1 MQMRRYFS
9 ICLTALSL
17 LFLAFAQT
25 HPVAAQG
32 PGRGQAAVISPEIA
46 PDGRVTFR
54 LRSANAKE
62 VTVNGIGAPLPMA
75 KDAQGIWS
83 AMSPSPLAPDIY
95 SYTFS
100 MDGIRGP
107 DPSNQYAAWAVAS
120 AARAGSSTLLIPG
133 VPWSTSDVPHG
144 AVARH
149 EYKSTIIGGPEVY
162 YVYTPPGYEA
172 KRSQAYPVVVMLHGL
187 GDTAPDWILQGG
199 ANLTLDNLIAGGKAT
214 PMILVSP
221 SSYGTPGGATGA
233 AAGFPNFT
241 KALIGEILPQVEKEY
256 NASKKASEHA
266 IGGLSMGAAQSLL
279 ALSHTDQFEWISS
292 FSPGFDMYD
301 GMWRAMSG
309 ATGASGAGGGRGG
322 GAGGGFGASGGRG
335 GGAFGASGGRGGP
348 LRQRAV
354 LGAGILENIFPT
366 LDARANA
373 NIKLLYISCGTA
385 DDHLNLTRQFR
396 DFLSSKQ
403 IKLTYYEAPDM
414 AHVWPFWRQQFAEF
428 ASLLFKPRPR

>member
-1 MQMRRYFS
+1 MQARHYFS
-9 ICLTALSL
+9 TFSTALPL
-17 LFLAFAQT
+17 LFLALGQT
-25 HPVAAQG
+25 PPVAAQG
-32 PGRGQAAVISPEIA
+32 SGRGQAAVVSPEIA

-62 VTVNGIGAPLPMA
+62 VTVNGVGTPLPMT

-83 AMSPSPLAPDIY
+83 ATTPSPIAPDIY

-100 MDGIRGP
+100 IDGMRVP
-107 DPSNQYAAWAVAS
+107 DPSNQYSAWAVAS

-133 VPWSTSDVPHG
+133 VPWTTSDVPHG
-144 AVARH
+144 AVAKH

-162 YVYTPPGYEA
+162 YVYTPSGYDA

-241 KALIGEILPQVEKEY
+241 KALIEEILPQVEKEY

-309 ATGASGAGGGRGG
+309 ASGASGGRGS

-335 GGAFGASGGRGGP
+335 AGAFGASGGRGGP

-354 LGAGILENIFPT
+354 LGAGILDNIFPT
-366 LDARANA
+366 LDARANT

-396 DFLSSKQ
+396 DFLNSKQ

-414 AHVWPFWRQQFAEF
+414 AHAWPFWRQQFAEF
-428 ASLLFKPRPR
+428 ASLLFKPKTR

>member
-1 MQMRRYFS
+1 MQTRGYFLTFS
-9 ICLTALSL
+9 TALPL
-17 LFLAFAQT
+17 LFLALGQT
-25 HPVAAQG
+25 APVAAQG
-32 PGRGQAAVISPEIA
+32 AGRGQAAVVSPEIS

-62 VTVNGIGAPLPMA
+62 VTVNGVGAPLAMA

-83 AMSPSPLAPDIY
+83 AITLSPLAPDIY
-95 SYTFS
+95 FYTFS
-100 MDGIRGP
+100 IDGMRGP
-107 DPSNQYAAWAVAS
+107 DPSNQYSAWAVPS
-120 AARAGSSTLLIPG
+120 AARAGSSALLIPG
-133 VPWSTSDVPHG
+133 VPWTTSDVPHG
-144 AVARH
+144 AVAKH

-162 YVYTPPGYEA
+162 YVYTPPGYDA
-172 KRSQAYPVVVMLHGL
+172 KRTQAYPVVVMLHGL

-199 ANLTLDNLIAGGKAT
+199 ANLTLDNLVAGGKAT

-221 SSYGTPGGATGA
+221 SSYGTPGGAMGA
-233 AAGFPNFT
+233 AAGFPKFT
-241 KALIGEILPQVEKEY
+241 KALIEEILPQVEKEY
-256 NASKKASEHA
+256 NASKKASQHA

-309 ATGASGAGGGRGG
+309 AS
-322 GAGGGFGASGGRG
+322 GASGGRG
-335 GGAFGASGGRGGP
+335 GGGGGGFGVSGGRGVGAFGASGGRGGP

-354 LGAGILENIFPT
+354 LDAGILDNIFPA

-373 NIKLLYISCGTA
+373 NIRLLYISCGTA

-396 DFLSSKQ
+396 DFLNSKQ

-428 ASLLFKPRPR
+428 ASMLFKPKAR

>member
-1 MQMRRYFS
+1 MQARHYFS
-9 ICLTALSL
+9 TFSTALPL
-17 LFLAFAQT
+17 LFLALGQT
-25 HPVAAQG
+25 PPVAGQG
-32 PGRGQAAVISPEIA
+32 SGRGQAAVVSPEIA

-62 VTVNGIGAPLPMA
+62 VTVNGVGTPLPMT

-83 AMSPSPLAPDIY
+83 ATTPSPIAPDIY

-100 MDGIRGP
+100 IDGVRGP
-107 DPSNQYAAWAVAS
+107 DPSNQYSAWAVAS

-133 VPWSTSDVPHG
+133 VPWTTSDVPHG
-144 AVARH
+144 AVAKH

-162 YVYTPPGYEA
+162 YVYTPSGYDA

-241 KALIGEILPQVEKEY
+241 KALIEEILPQVEKEY

-309 ATGASGAGGGRGG
+309 ASGASGGRGS

-335 GGAFGASGGRGGP
+335 AGAFGASGGRGGP

-354 LGAGILENIFPT
+354 LGAGILDNIFPT
-366 LDARANA
+366 LDARANT

-396 DFLSSKQ
+396 DFLNSKQ

-414 AHVWPFWRQQFAEF
+414 AHAWPFWRQQFAEF
-428 ASLLFKPRPR
+428 ASLLFKPKTR